1 VSGVAVTGSNGFIG
15 ATLVRKLA
23 TAGTSVH
30 CLVRAESRAAPA
42 ISGVE
47 RHVIPAS
54 APDFAALLRRLAPST
69 VVNLASYGVAPSEA
83 DPETMLDANVG
94 ALTRLLAACAGTGA
108 RVIHT
113 GSCSEYAVAERPALL
128 REDAPCHP
136 SAPYGA
142 AKLAATEWGRTL
154 AARWG
159 VPFVTLRLFGV
170 YGPGES
176 PHRIIPALRAKL
188 TRGEPVPLTH
198 GRQVRDFTFVDDLCD
213 AFLRAL
219 DADLPIG
226 GVFNVCSGVGVS
238 IRDVCLSVC
247 GLLGASTELLQFGAM
262 PLRPGEPEWMV
273 GDPTRFQ
280 SATGWKACT
289 PLDVGVAR
297 TLASPL
303 GTRA

>member
-1 VSGVAVTGSNGFIG
+1 VTGIAVTGSSGFIG

-23 TAGTSVH
+23 TAGTTVH
-30 CLVRAESRAAPA
+30 CLVRAESRPGPA
-42 ISGVE
+42 IPGVE

-54 APDFAALLRRLAPST
+54 AGDFAALLRRLAPST
-69 VVNLASYGVAPSEA
+69 VVNLASYGVAPNES

-94 ALTRLLAACAGTGA
+94 ALTRLLAACAGAGA

-113 GSCSEYAVAERPALL
+113 GSCSEYARVEQPALVT
-128 REDAPCHP
+128 EDTPCHP

-154 AARWG
+154 SARLG

-198 GRQVRDFTFVDDLCD
+198 GKQVRDFTFVDDLCD
-213 AFLRAL
+213 AFLHAF
-219 DADLPIG
+219 DAELPIG
-226 GVFNVCSGVGVS
+226 TVFNVCSGVGVS

-247 GLLGASTELLQFGAM
+247 RALGASPELLQFGAT

-280 SATGWKACT
+280 RATGWKPTTSLEA
-289 PLDVGVAR
+289 GVAR
-297 TLASPL
+297 VLDSPV
-303 GTRA
+303 GARP

>member
-1 VSGVAVTGSNGFIG
+1 VSGIAVTGSSGFIG
-15 ATLVRKLA
+15 ATLVRRLA
-23 TAGTSVH
+23 TAGTTVH

-42 ISGVE
+42 VPGVE

-54 APDFAALLRRLAPST
+54 TPDFAALLRRLAPST
-69 VVNLASYGVAPSEA
+69 VVNLASYGVAPSET
-83 DPETMLDANVG
+83 DPETMLDANLG
-94 ALTRLLAACAGTGA
+94 ALTRLLTACAGTGA

-113 GSCSEYAVAERPALL
+113 GSCSEYARVEPPALMA
-128 REDAPCHP
+128 EDTPCHP

-154 AARWG
+154 AARVG

-219 DADLPIG
+219 DADLPTG

-247 GLLGASTELLQFGAM
+247 RLLGASPELLQFGAT

-273 GDPTRFQ
+273 GDPTRFEAV
-280 SATGWKACT
+280 SGWRAST
-289 PLDVGVAR
+289 SLDAGIER